1 MNRILLLLLV
11 WLFTQNPVAA
21 QSADSLMAVLDTARN
36 EQKVKTLN
44 ELFRATIQTDPVK
57 AIGFT
62 REALNL
68 ASEINDKRGQA
79 AAYNNLGVAYRNQGA
94 LDKALQYYI
103 TSLKIYEQ
111 LDNKEGIA
119 TTKNNI
125 ATIYAMKKD
134 YGQAMKFLEES
145 QNLFIQLGD
154 QVKII
159 GSMNNLG
166 NLNSDLQLYEKAMRN
181 FSEAYQLSQ
190 KINKPFAD
198 PLNNMGNVYFRQG
211 NYQRAIE
218 HYQRALDIERESNN
232 RLGMLNTITN
242 IGIAYTKAGQPK
254 PAQEYLE
261 QAEKLALELRAY
273 TGIPDILKNKSINYY
288 RLGKLKDAYELLLK
302 YDSAR
307 EKIYGEE
314 SSRSIAQME
323 IALQLNEKEKEYE
336 IIRKQS
342 EINALQLRNSRLFI
356 VLSILGLLVII
367 AAVNFYFMNRRKEL
381 FNP

>member
-111 LDNKEGIA
+111 LDNKEGVA

-145 QNLFIQLGD
+145 QNLFIQMGD

-218 HYQRALDIERESNN
+218 HYQRALDIERENNN

-336 IIRKQS
+336 IIRKQA
-342 EINALQLRNSRLFI
+342 EINTLQLRNSRLFI